1 GRSGGGVLGDLGFA
15 GGRRD
20 RRRSDRRLLVG
31 LVALFRRRKV
41 RGDEA
46 AAGSVVLPVL
56 MGFRR
61 VTGVYG
67 GSPGSG
73 GFGWQWCCS
82 PEKTAMGEGLREMR
96 EKTRERKGGSVG
108 FRRVRHRKKWGE
120 GRVEGERRRSV
131 VAVEVGG
138 RGRLE
143 EVRSKGWRRLHG
155 EGEGGKM
162 KGPATLLRRRQW

>member
-1 GRSGGGVLGDLGFA
+1 SNKFVLNLIKSLRKGEDLVEGFWVIWGLPEDGETGGDLIGGCWWVWWRFSGGG
-15 GGRRD
+15 
-20 RRRSDRRLLVG
+20 
-31 LVALFRRRKV
+31 KV
-41 RGDEA
+41 RGDKA

-82 PEKTAMGEGLREMR
+82 PEKTSMGEGLREMRRGKVGEREAAGR

-108 FRRVRHRKKWGE
+108 FRRVRRQKKWGE

-143 EVRSKGWRRLHG
+143 E
-155 EGEGGKM
+155 
-162 KGPATLLRRRQW
+162 